1 MSRDSLRLEI
11 LGTESD
17 RIGPFAILG
26 LSPQRCAPAEVHEA
40 HGKMLARLESLG
52 RRDDPEAARLR
63 LEIDAAAALLLD
75 PRARQ
80 ELIEDYYLAQAMTP
94 ARPAREPAR
103 PAGRNAPSAPAGT
116 PPRSD
121 GGAAPRSAGTA
132 APASSPAYELVAAA
146 KDANPA
152 ANGGGRPDRST
163 HAYPPGFL
171 RDLLAAWVSAGG
183 WNGKARH
190 RIIAAGAQHGVS
202 GEELLDAI
210 LTLPVSIAI
219 PRETPLAGLR
229 DSLHPHVD
237 TVGDLPMP
245 ESLAPDAQ
253 REAHE
258 AAKRNLFAAL
268 LAFFLCAA
276 ILIPVAAWV
285 VIEITRP
292 GPKPDET
299 PVADVGPTPVPAV
312 QAPALPTVPRGSLA
326 VKVSPMSQTFAGLL
340 EQLDR
345 DSAQASGLDEATLR
359 LFNQAASQGRRQW
372 MQFDGANRERLREVL
387 VSCLYRLGD
396 DPSGAALLAGAL
408 DPDEGRALTAETIPG
423 RAWSLGMLA
432 VLMREPDLPA
442 AARLAIEQRWRRHVP
457 AGRPPGTAGFDDAAV
472 FALREMI
479 PALVRAIAT
488 DAATVQAW
496 VAWLQCASALGGAPQ
511 AETLALDAAGH
522 ALTDG
527 PDLAASESAGRVL
540 AALFSAVRWSASPA
554 GRAAMLGWWDDPR
567 VSISD
572 LAVIS
577 AWLVSSGSVRGLDDS
592 FILPMSAGAQER
604 AALRQRLLDAWKTSG
619 SSDSHTLTSRTEV
632 ADWAARAQRLLD
644 EPVVSTTED
653 LLAQTIRAA
662 YEGTAAM
669 LIWSGRGHETAIFL
683 PDRDARVSAARLAE
697 APRPLAM
704 TPATTADGQW
714 SVRLFRA
721 RKDNDREGA
730 IRLVEALASELPGD
744 AGPIDAAVLADLAH
758 NGQPRELRL
767 AALNLIAESYTQG
780 PTVLLALADKMI
792 PDRADAML
800 SEAIERITG
809 DDLPDPRHEQWYAL
823 ARLALVRHAA
833 GLRAVFASGA
843 GVDALADLLGE
854 VYAMRLSRSI
864 GAKID
869 PVDAARLVAQQ
880 WFETA
885 RPMLPLAPLPATL
898 DLIVRRASIRA
909 AVVDDPV
916 GRFHAWQIASL
927 EAACYITSAERP
939 AARAAL
945 AGLLERTTREFAAA
959 RSASEQLLIAERAML
974 RVWLLRFGIGVKG
987 GSF

>member
-1 MSRDSLRLEI
+1 MSGTSLRLEV

-40 HGKMLARLESLG
+40 HGTMLARLAALG

-75 PRARQ
+75 PRTRQ
-80 ELIEDYYLAQAMTP
+80 ELIEDYYLAQAMLPSPTARQQSRAAPEAAPDTP
-94 ARPAREPAR
+94 
-103 PAGRNAPSAPAGT
+103 
-116 PPRSD
+116 
-121 GGAAPRSAGTA
+121 GAAPTPTDAGAALRPAAASA
-132 APASSPAYELVAAA
+132 ASSPTYELIAAKAAA
-146 KDANPA
+146 RSS

-183 WNGKARH
+183 WNGRARH

-202 GEELLDAI
+202 DEELLDAI

-219 PRETPLAGLR
+219 PRETPLVGLPGSR
-229 DSLHPHVD
+229 QAFMD
-237 TVGDLPMP
+237 TIGVLPMP
-245 ESLAPDAQ
+245 DSLSPDPQ

-268 LAFFLCAA
+268 LAFFACAA
-276 ILIPVAAWV
+276 VLIPVAAWV

-292 GPKPDET
+292 GPKPVEL
-299 PVADVGPTPVPAV
+299 PVADVGPPPTPPV
-312 QAPALPTVPRGSLA
+312 QTPALPTVPRGSLS

-345 DSAQASGLDEATLR
+345 DSAQAAGLDEATLR

-372 MQFDGANRERLREVL
+372 MQFDSANRERLREVL

-396 DPSGAALLAGAL
+396 EPSGAALLVAAL
-408 DPDEGRALTAETIPG
+408 DPDDGRALTAETISG
-423 RAWSLGMLA
+423 RAWSVGMLA

-442 AARLAIEQRWRRHVP
+442 AARLAVEQRWRRHVP
-457 AGRPPGTAGFDDAAV
+457 AGRPPGAAGFDDAAV

-479 PALVRAIAT
+479 PALVRTIAT
-488 DAATVQAW
+488 DATSVQSW
-496 VAWLQCASALGGAPQ
+496 VAWLQCASSLGGAPQ
-511 AETLALDAAGH
+511 VETLALDAAGQ

-527 PDLAASESAGRVL
+527 PDLASSDSAGRVI
-540 AALFSAVRWSASPA
+540 AALFSAVRWSAAPA

-577 AWLVSSGSVRGLDDS
+577 AWLVSSGSVRGLDES

-604 AALRQRLLDAWKTSG
+604 SALRQRLLDAWKTSG
-619 SSDSHTLTSRTEV
+619 ATDSPTLTSRSEV
-632 ADWAARAQRLLD
+632 ADWAARAQRVLD
-644 EPVVSTTED
+644 EPIVSTTEE

-669 LIWSGRGHETAIFL
+669 LIWSGRGYETALFL
-683 PDRDARVSAARLAE
+683 PERDARVSAARLAE
-697 APRPLAM
+697 APRPLAT
-704 TPATTADGQW
+704 TPATTADGRW
-714 SVRLFRA
+714 AVRLFRA
-721 RKDNDREGA
+721 RKDNDREGM
-730 IRLVEALASELPGD
+730 IRLVEGLASELPGD
-744 AGPIDAAVLADLAH
+744 TGPIDAAVLADVAH

-767 AALNLIAESYTQG
+767 AALNLIAQSYTQG
-780 PTVLLALADKMI
+780 PTVLLALADRMI
-792 PDRADAML
+792 PDRADALL

-823 ARLALVRHAA
+823 ARLALLRHAA

-843 GVDALADLLGE
+843 GVDALAELLGE
-854 VYAMRLSRSI
+854 VYAMRLTRSV
-864 GAKID
+864 GARID

-880 WFETA
+880 WIETA
-885 RPMLPLAPLPATL
+885 RPMLPLAPLPASL
-898 DLIVRRASIRA
+898 DQIIRRASIRA

-916 GRFHAWQIASL
+916 GRFHAWQIASI
-927 EAACYITSAERP
+927 EAACYVASAERP
-939 AARAAL
+939 AARASL
-945 AGLLERTTREFAAA
+945 AALLERTTRELAAA

-974 RVWLLRFGIGVKG
+974 RVWLLRFGIGVEG
-987 GSF
+987 GSI